1 MRCYCGAEA
10 RKPVY
15 QPRGGAQ
22 AKLLTSNS
30 AEHEAVPVAKDAER
44 TRVGMNNFIFLMGV
58 VAGLFLR

>member
-30 AEHEAVPVAKDAER
+30 AEHEAVPFAKDAEMI
-44 TRVGMNNFIFLMGV
+44 RVGVDKFIFLRAV
-58 VAGLFLR
+58 AAGLFLY